1 MTAVTRQPHRL
12 GMNST
17 ISCNK
22 GQSSYPKHCP
32 LQSSEDSLQFLCHH
46 KPSDRVTTVSAPHTH
61 KTCYRSMG
69 RKVGKMGKNKWRTI
83 VLVISYLPKTYP
95 QQKYKGDKSKHINSS
110 NNNDGDFY
118 HALIAL
124 STTHFTMA
132 THRSKNH
139 RSTRSKWERGTQHKQ
154 E

>member
-1 MTAVTRQPHRL
+1 MFVASGKQRGRMMTAVTRQPHRL

-83 VLVISYLPKTYP
+83 VLLYLIF
-95 QQKYKGDKSKHINSS
+95 QKHIHSRNIKET
-110 NNNDGDFY
+110 NVNI
-118 HALIAL
+118 LIVVIIMMEIF
-124 STTHFTMA
+124 TTH
-132 THRSKNH
+132 
-139 RSTRSKWERGTQHKQ
+139 
-154 E
+154 